1 MSLAIDT
8 AGSVFREQFGLS
20 SQAVSLPEGDEQWY
34 ALQVKT
40 RHERNIAQLLQDKGY
55 DSFCPGSRQQKQWC
69 DRVHEFEAP
78 LFPGYVFCRFDARFR
93 LPILTT
99 PGVRYVV
106 GYGRVPVSI
115 VGDEIDAVRRVAA
128 SKLAVEPC
136 SYLAEGSR
144 VRIVRGALA
153 GLEGVL
159 IKVRSSY
166 RMVLSVSLIQRSV
179 RVEVD
184 PEMIAAASD
193 SEANYRYRAAS

>member
-1 MSLAIDT
+1 M
-8 AGSVFREQFGLS
+8 
-20 SQAVSLPEGDEQWY
+20 
-34 ALQVKT
+34 
-40 RHERNIAQLLQDKGY
+40 
-55 DSFCPGSRQQKQWC
+55 
-69 DRVHEFEAP
+69 
-78 LFPGYVFCRFDARFR
+78 
-93 LPILTT
+93 
-99 PGVRYVV
+99 
-106 GYGRVPVSI
+106 
-115 VGDEIDAVRRVAA
+115 AA

-193 SEANYRYRAAS
+193 SEASYRYRAAS